1 MPVIDIHPHIV
12 SPDTKRYP
20 LAPLGG
26 TQSTWS
32 SERPTTYQTLLGA
45 MDDAGIDKAAIV
57 HSSTAYGYDNS
68 YVAAA
73 VAAVPSRFT
82 AVCSIDVMAPD
93 AVQTFDYWLGRG
105 CTGMRLFTTGSTLP
119 DQATWFVDPKTY
131 PFWEHAAAKNIPV
144 CMQMK
149 QEGLPLLRQ
158 IMDRFPKV
166 TMILDHLARAPF
178 EDGPPYKAA
187 AEFLEL
193 AKYKQVYLKITPVN
207 VTPKNWGKGAPET
220 FFGKIVDI
228 FGASRIAW
236 GSNFPNSVGPFF
248 RDEYYI
254 DELETY
260 RGLRLKRKA
269 EALAKRRAEHLA
281 KQKKRARRFRT
292 RNPGLHHGHR
302 WNLAPRMHDGRR
314 IPNRR
319 APAHRGIGRG
329 LGPQGIFSASV
340 FHRARVSAL
349 PTCPHGRRP
358 NRRPILGEGQG
369 DEKIIFETTTR

>member
-1 MPVIDIHPHIV
+1 
-12 SPDTKRYP
+12 
-20 LAPLGG
+20 
-26 TQSTWS
+26 
-32 SERPTTYQTLLGA
+32 
-45 MDDAGIDKAAIV
+45 MDEAGIDKAAIV

-166 TMILDHLARAPF
+166 TMILDHLAL
-178 EDGPPYKAA
+178 D
-187 AEFLEL
+187 
-193 AKYKQVYLKITPVN
+193 T
-207 VTPKNWGKGAPET
+207 
-220 FFGKIVDI
+220 

-236 GSNFPNSVGPFF
+236 GSNFPNSVGTLS
-248 RDEYYI
+248 
-254 DELETY
+254 EL
-260 RGLRLKRKA
+260 LDAARKA
-269 EALAKRRAEHLA
+269 FSFASAEQRDWIFGRTAQRLYPKLAE
-281 KQKKRARRFRT
+281 
-292 RNPGLHHGHR
+292 
-302 WNLAPRMHDGRR
+302 
-314 IPNRR
+314 
-319 APAHRGIGRG
+319 
-329 LGPQGIFSASV
+329 
-340 FHRARVSAL
+340 
-349 PTCPHGRRP
+349 
-358 NRRPILGEGQG
+358 
-369 DEKIIFETTTR
+369 